1 MRAGK
6 VPPPSKFNGDTDVL
20 AGWVLQMDEY
30 FLITM
35 VMNETQRMA
44 YLSLSLEAKA
54 LEWWQTNRIKYRTW
68 EEAKD
73 GLFLYYGDHYKAD
86 RSYQQIIELRQTGT
100 MRDYLT
106 KLDSLNAYAAI
117 PEKQLI
123 NIILNGLT
131 TKFRSHMAHYEHLRA
146 TPTEWRQRL
155 IEMNIIGT
163 EFSARNQQST
173 YKPTSKKCGREEAP
187 ITSLRGGTAPS

>member
-73 GLFLYYGDHYKAD
+73 GLFLYYGDHYKTD
-86 RSYQQIIELRQTGT
+86 HSYQQIIELRQTGT
-100 MRDYLT
+100 V
-106 KLDSLNAYAAI
+106 
-117 PEKQLI
+117 
-123 NIILNGLT
+123 
-131 TKFRSHMAHYEHLRA
+131 
-146 TPTEWRQRL
+146 
-155 IEMNIIGT
+155 
-163 EFSARNQQST
+163 
-173 YKPTSKKCGREEAP
+173 
-187 ITSLRGGTAPS
+187 